1 MIWVIMVITGFLNF
15 AMRISMFSGLFK
27 GEITPSLRSILRFV
41 PIAVLSAVIAAAVFI
56 DTADSA
62 ISLDIPKVL
71 AATIAAI
78 IAWFTQSVI
87 ATITVGLAAI
97 WIIGALL

>member
-1 MIWVIMVITGFLNF
+1 MIWVIMIITGFLNF

-62 ISLDIPKVL
+62 ISLHIPKVL